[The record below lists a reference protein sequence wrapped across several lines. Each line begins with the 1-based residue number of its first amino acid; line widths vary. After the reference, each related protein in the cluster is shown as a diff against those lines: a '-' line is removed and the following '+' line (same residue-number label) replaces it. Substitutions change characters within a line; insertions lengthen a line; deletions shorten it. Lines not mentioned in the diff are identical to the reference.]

1 MSLTSL
7 WLHRRALDL
16 SSVQLDGSRT
26 LAKNGG
32 AAIGYQGR
40 KAGRTTNALFLA
52 DNQGLPLAVATP
64 QAGNQHDTF

>member
-1 MSLTSL
+1 MASL
-7 WLHRRALDL
+7 
-16 SSVQLDGSRT
+16 QLDDSST

-40 KAGRTTNALFLA
+40 KAGRTTHALFLA

-64 QAGNQHDTF
+64 